1 MSIPSPCLTTPTP
14 TPPLWLRRHYDDN
27 DGHDHR
33 DRRHDDPDKPDNAK
47 PTHAN
52 ATTTDKDGRTII
64 VTTVIIAS
72 GPDPNKV
79 YHDMGSGARQQQ
91 QTPIDDPNKSSEDSS
106 LEAQLREDQ
115 AALRRMVTIL
125 SLVGG
130 LGVVAI
136 VATIVIFARMRIRK
150 RKQTEQDMEDI
161 QAEDDVDDQD
171 DDDEAD
177 DDNNTENTP
186 PRSTNEMADDRTAE
200 QQETGVEHDLQAMPA
215 PSAPPAPALSSIR
228 SQLAVYD
235 GTPHR
240 RHIISMTSQ
249 TTPAPS
255 APTAKELD
263 ALGQEDDD
271 LCNHLSTHGYANGSG
286 SNDPLPKPQCP
297 HCDHSPI
304 PEAPPPAYTP
314 SAPPLYAMPVENAVL
329 DSSLSSSSTSS
340 SHLLP
345 QRRHSQ
351 S

>member
-1 MSIPSPCLTTPTP
+1 MPKPTP
-14 TPPLWLRRHYDDN
+14 TMLQRRHEYDGNGNSYDH
-27 DGHDHR
+27 HDR
-33 DRRHDDPDKPDNAK
+33 THDDPNKTERPH
-47 PTHAN
+47 TS
-52 ATTTDKDGRTII
+52 TTTTNENGRTII

-79 YHDMGSGARQQQ
+79 YHDMGSGAKQQQ
-91 QTPIDDPNKSSEDSS
+91 QGTPIDDPNKSSEDSS
-106 LEAQLREDQ
+106 LEEQLREDQ

-150 RKQTEQDMEDI
+150 RKQAERDLEDLH
-161 QAEDDVDDQD
+161 AEED
-171 DDDEAD
+171 AD
-177 DDNNTENTP
+177 DHNDDNDTHEDATTNCAS
-186 PRSTNEMADDRTAE
+186 PRSIHEMTDHSTA
-200 QQETGVEHDLQAMPA
+200 QPQESGMAHGLRSMPI
-215 PSAPPAPALSSIR
+215 PSAPPAPTLSSVR
-228 SQLAVYD
+228 SQLAVYE
-235 GTPHR
+235 GPSQR

-263 ALGQEDDD
+263 ALEPEDE
-271 LCNHLSTHGYANGSG
+271 LCNHLSVHGYAIGSG
-286 SNDPLPKPQCP
+286 SNDPLPKTQCP

-304 PEAPPPAYTP
+304 PDAPPPAYTP
-314 SAPPLYAMPVENAVL
+314 SAPPLYAIPIENVVL